1 MDKIKAMQVIEYG
14 DNSEKGRIYL
24 VEDNDFVKA
33 NVNDEFEVDE
43 DMNGQYEGFR
53 VFNGCDFEYIL
64 KDFVKVYKEVNFSIK
79 KSIVDGYAEGY
90 NKVIASINGKDE
102 ELSACR
108 LEDDYNNC
116 CLVLV

>member
-1 MDKIKAMQVIEYG
+1 MEMIKAMQIIEFG

-24 VEDNDFVKA
+24 VENNDFVKV
-33 NVNDEFEVDE
+33 NVNDAFEVDE
-43 DMNGQYEGFR
+43 DINGKYEGFR
-53 VFNGCDFEYIL
+53 VLVEDSFEYIL
-64 KDFVKVYKEVNFSIK
+64 KDFVKEYKEVDFSIK
-79 KSIVDGYAEGY
+79 SSIIDGFAEGY
-90 NKVIASINGKDE
+90 NKVLATINGKDE